1 MNKLLTI
8 IIPSYNMEK
17 YLDRCL
23 TSLIIDDGLMDQF
36 EALIINDGSKDR
48 TSEIGHQYEAKYP
61 GIFRVIDKENGH
73 YGSCVNA
80 GLAEAKGKYIKVLD
94 ADDYFAPG
102 FSYYL
107 SFLEKTD
114 ADLVLTDSISIDEDG
129 NTLSKTSFPLPPNE
143 KTAVV
148 SLLNDS
154 GIKHLDHFNI
164 SWKTSLLKE
173 IGYRQT
179 QGISYTDLEWST
191 LPSSR
196 IASVAYCP
204 ATVYCYLRGRIG
216 QSVDIGYRRNNM
228 WMENKVVLGIARQYE
243 SIKEDILPENALLF
257 KNLTAFLI
265 KQVYFHYLVNFPHS
279 LDEAELVSFDKS
291 LLETSKTLYDTV
303 PDARD
308 IRKFGTFHYIR
319 DFRKKGTR
327 KTLKY
332 AFVDACIA
340 IGSLF
345 RKH

>member
-1 MNKLLTI
+1 MNKILTI
-8 IIPSYNMEK
+8 VIPSYNMEK

-23 TSLIIDDGLMDQF
+23 SSLIVDNDLMDRF
-36 EALIINDGSKDR
+36 EALIVNDGSKDR
-48 TSEIGHQYEAKYP
+48 TSEIAHGYEARFP
-61 GIFRVIDKENGH
+61 GTFRVIDKENGH

-80 GLAEAKGKYIKVLD
+80 GLAEAEGDYIKILD
-94 ADDYFAPG
+94 ADDFFAAG
-102 FSYYL
+102 FSDYL

-114 ADLVLTDSISIDEDG
+114 ADLVLTESISVDEDG
-129 NTLSKTSFPLPPNE
+129 NMLSKTSFHLPPNE
-143 KTAVV
+143 TAVV
-148 SLLNDS
+148 NLLNDS

-164 SWKTSLLKE
+164 TWRTSLLKE
-173 IGYRQT
+173 MGYRQT

-216 QSVDIGYRRNNM
+216 QSVDIGYRKNNM
-228 WMENKVVLGIARQYE
+228 WMENQVVLGIARRYE
-243 SIKEDILPENALLF
+243 SINECMLPGNALLF

-265 KQVYFHYLVNFPHS
+265 QQVYFHYLVNFPHS

-291 LLETSKTLYDTV
+291 LLETSKTLYDAV
-303 PDARD
+303 SDARD
-308 IRKFGTFHYIR
+308 VRKFGTFHYIR

-340 IGSLF
+340 IGSIF